1 MPTSALRNGLR
12 LLVVI
17 CLWILPGLVSAQ
29 DYYLVEDLAAKAVHP
44 GIRAEAREIEEIHSA
59 LAAVAGISA
68 RLVYSTDLEIN
79 AYATEVGGERVI
91 VVQEGLLR
99 LLRADR
105 DAVAAVLGHELA
117 HHRADH
123 VREGRRKQQQTRAF
137 GSVLG
142 VLVGAAVGHEH
153 GELAGSVSEAAVG
166 VGAEMAALKFSRT
179 QELEAD
185 RLSVEWMLAAGF
197 DPAGMIRLQ
206 HRLAELSGGRNRG
219 IFATHPNSRKRTQA
233 VERQLAAMPDA
244 RQQAEPAPLVTAAD
258 REAAALAIAS
268 EAQGMNPA
276 PAVRDAGRPAAA
288 IRESGNV
295 HVGRNV
301 TVGENVR
308 IGGEPEPEPE
318 PED

>member
-1 MPTSALRNGLR
+1 MSTRAMRDACR
-12 LLVVI
+12 ILVVT
-17 CLWILPGLVSAQ
+17 CLGILPGLVSAQ
-29 DYYLVEDLAAKAVHP
+29 DYYLVEDLAAQAVDP
-44 GIRAEAREIEEIHSA
+44 GIRAEAREIEEIHAA
-59 LAAVAGISA
+59 LAAEAGVSA
-68 RLVYSTDLEIN
+68 RLVYSNDPDIN

-153 GELAGSVSEAAVG
+153 GELAGSVSQAAVG

-206 HRLAELSGGRNRG
+206 QRLAELSGRRNGG

-233 VERQLAAMPDA
+233 VERQLAAMPGA
-244 RQQAEPAPLVTAAD
+244 RQQSEPAPLVTAAD
-258 REAAALAIAS
+258 REAAELAIAS
-268 EAQGMNPA
+268 EAQGADPA
-276 PAVRDAGRPAAA
+276 PAARDAGRPAAA
-288 IRESGNV
+288 IRGSDNV
-295 HVGRNV
+295 HIGRSV

-308 IGGEPEPEPE
+308 IGSEPE